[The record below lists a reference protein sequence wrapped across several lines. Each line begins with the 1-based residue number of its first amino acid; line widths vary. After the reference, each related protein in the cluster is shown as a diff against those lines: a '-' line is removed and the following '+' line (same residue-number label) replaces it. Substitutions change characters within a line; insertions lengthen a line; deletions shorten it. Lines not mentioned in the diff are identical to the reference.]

1 MEKIVDYQND
11 PTGLPRSNVL
21 RFFLTGGQE
30 AVVRPSGTE
39 PKLKVYLTALGQ
51 DRKESRIFPYGV
63 YRRIWDWVPIS
74 YQSLF
79 PDEADLNVFFNYI
92 VPLHISG
99 RVITTVHDMTWLRF
113 PETMDKR
120 NCRRL
125 QKGMAQSIARSSHIL
140 TLFRFSKR
148 KGAGR
153 PCLTSSILR

>member
-21 RFFLTGGQE
+21 HFFLTGGQE

-79 PDEADLNVFFNYI
+79 PGEADLNVFFNYI

-99 RVITTVHDMTWLRF
+99 RVITTVHDMTCLRF

-125 QKGMAQSIARSSHIL
+125 QKGMPKA
-140 TLFRFSKR
+140 
-148 KGAGR
+148 
-153 PCLTSSILR
+153 LRVAAIS